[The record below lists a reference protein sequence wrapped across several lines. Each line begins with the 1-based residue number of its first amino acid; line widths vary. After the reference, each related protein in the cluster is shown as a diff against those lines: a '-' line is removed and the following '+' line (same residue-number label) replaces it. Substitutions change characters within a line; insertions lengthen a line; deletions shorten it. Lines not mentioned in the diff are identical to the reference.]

1 MKTKPQLLKQIKR
14 TVAIFIT
21 LLILSGVTAF
31 PLQTE
36 LNLIT
41 KWLTE
46 NSSLGTFNLWIF
58 EVNEA
63 INYINL
69 NYSFLAY
76 GTDWLAFAH
85 IIISIFFIGVYKDPI
100 KNIWITKTGIIAC
113 LLIFPVAIIA
123 GYVRDIPLFWQLID
137 CSFGAIGLIPLILI
151 HKNTQKLLLSNN

>member
-1 MKTKPQLLKQIKR
+1 MKTKPQALKQIKR

-21 LLILSGVTAF
+21 LLVLSGLTAF

-36 LNLIT
+36 LNFIT
-41 KWLTE
+41 QWLTE
-46 NSSLGTFNLWIF
+46 NSSLGILSLWIF

-85 IIISIFFIGVYKDPI
+85 IVISIFFIGVYKDPI
-100 KNIWITKTGIIAC
+100 KNVWITQTGIIAC

-123 GYVRDIPLFWQLID
+123 GYARDIPLFWQLID
-137 CSFGAIGLIPLILI
+137 CSFGAIGLIPLIQI
-151 HKNTQKLLLSNN
+151 HKNTQKLISNNN

>member
-1 MKTKPQLLKQIKR
+1 MKTKPQILKQTKR
-14 TVAIFIT
+14 TVIIFIS

-36 LNLIT
+36 LNFIT
-41 KWLTE
+41 QWLTE
-46 NSSLGTFNLWIF
+46 NSSLGLLSLWIF

-63 INYINL
+63 INYINFH
-69 NYSFLAY
+69 YPFLAY

-85 IIISIFFIGVYKDPI
+85 IIISLFFIGVYIDPV

-123 GYVRDIPLFWQLID
+123 GYARDIPLFWQFID
-137 CSFGAIGLIPLILI
+137 CSFGAIGLIPLIQI
-151 HKNTQKLLLSNN
+151 HKNTQKLITNNN